1 MQIPAEE
8 LKQQYSV
15 FGHFYSIRLAP
26 GEQIDCRSVL
36 EIASGH
42 IQSNDLL
49 SDPVDA
55 VFIMMNPGSS
65 RPLGGEVQV
74 VSADHIGKL
83 NVSLVPA
90 KPDTTQYQLM
100 RLMHRFGWQHV
111 RVLNLSDIRQPK
123 SSQFFQMAQDLEGK
137 GFDGHSIFS
146 GSRQGELKKRLHLK
160 IKAFVICAWG
170 VSPMLT
176 NLATQCI
183 SRLSRN
189 TAVIGLRKLDVALGF
204 YHPLPT
210 MQAAKEN
217 WVSEMADQI
226 IRNHHHKTLALQ
238 GFSGGTTPKP
248 SKEGS
253 SRELPC
259 ATRVSGRR
267 T

>member
-15 FGHFYSIRLAP
+15 FGHFYSIRLDP
-26 GEQIDCRSVL
+26 GEQIDCGSVL

-42 IQSNDLL
+42 FQSNDLL

-74 VSADHIGKL
+74 VSADDISKI

-90 KPDTTQYQLM
+90 KPDTTQYQVM

-123 SSQFFQMAQDLEGK
+123 SSQFFQMAQDLERM

-146 GSRQGELKKRLHLK
+146 GSRQGELKKTLHLK
-160 IKAFVICAWG
+160 VKASVICAWG

-176 NLATQCI
+176 TLATQCI
-183 SRLSRN
+183 GRLSRN
-189 TAVIGLRKLDVALGF
+189 SAVIGLRKLDVALGF

-210 MQAAKEN
+210 LQAAKEQ
-217 WVSEMADQI
+217 WVCEMADQI
-226 IRNHHHKTLALQ
+226 LRGPTHKTLVLQ
-238 GFSGGTTPKP
+238 GFPRRPARKP

-253 SRELPC
+253 SREVPC
-259 ATRVSGRR
+259 APRVSG
-267 T
+267 